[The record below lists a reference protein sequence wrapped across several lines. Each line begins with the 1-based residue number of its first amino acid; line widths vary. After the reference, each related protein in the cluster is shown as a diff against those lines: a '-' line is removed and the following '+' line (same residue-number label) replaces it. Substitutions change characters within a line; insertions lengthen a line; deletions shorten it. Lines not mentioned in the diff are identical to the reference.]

1 MSFNLKTNDEFKVAA
16 VVVRR
21 FSVVLFSNETT
32 SFSSP
37 VVACLTAWMP
47 GYHQCQPMI
56 DLDISSSFFQL
67 LPLLFCGHVWT
78 ESGSSSTMCSQLS
91 LSPLLISFSFVTVE
105 LLCCRIVCL
114 SISFVVCR
122 NYRFIW
128 LSNCPTATRRCTH
141 ILFPIVVVFILSLW
155 CRCVLSSY
163 HHRSLSLAI

>member
-21 FSVVLFSNETT
+21 FSVVLFFQWNNVV
-32 SFSSP
+32 F
-37 VVACLTAWMP
+37 VACCRLPDCLNARLPPVPADDWFRHLFLIFFNHCHYSFVAMSEQKVAAAA
-47 GYHQCQPMI
+47 QCV
-56 DLDISSSFFQL
+56 
-67 LPLLFCGHVWT
+67 HN
-78 ESGSSSTMCSQLS
+78 S

-155 CRCVLSSY
+155 CRCVLSSH